1 LSKGLFNRLEGE
13 LEAREQS
20 LGLKMADLLTLPDEL
35 SCLLNWM
42 IRQGQVSLADT
53 AAFLNQDETSARN
66 LLAEV
71 LGRGYV
77 REIELREGT
86 FYRVRLAP
94 KPGRTLP
101 ANLWQALDD
110 KCEHGKEGER

>member
-20 LGLKMADLLTLPDEL
+20 LGLKMADLLTLPEGL
-35 SCLLNWM
+35 SGLLNWM
-42 IRQGQVSLADT
+42 IRKGQVSLADIC
-53 AAFLNQDETSARN
+53 AFLGQDEASVHSV
-66 LLAEV
+66 LAD
-71 LGRGYV
+71 LMARGYV
-77 REIELREGT
+77 REIDLHEGL

-94 KPGRTLP
+94 KRGRALP

-110 KCEHGKEGER
+110 KCEHGKEGEQ